1 MENKKKGKLKWL
13 SIAIITIL
21 AMGIVGCTS
30 ESDDTPKKVGEVN
43 KVDESKNDSKDD
55 SKDDSDDSNDD
66 TSEDKETESEE
77 KNEFFAGDVVETKTL
92 RISFLSV
99 EDYISDNE
107 FEQPAEGKKFIK
119 ASFEFENIGKDDE
132 YVSDMDFDCY
142 ADGYS
147 ADMSYVL
154 DNDLS
159 ATISKGM
166 KAKGDVVFEV
176 PVDAQEVVIQY
187 ETDAWTS
194 SKINFYVVKQ

>member
-43 KVDESKNDSKDD
+43 KVDESKDVAKDD
-55 SKDDSDDSNDD
+55 SKDDSDDD

-147 ADMSYVL
+147 ADQSYVL

-166 KAKGDVVFEV
+166 KTKGDVVYEV